1 MPQLF
6 RASKSLV
13 HPSQVICMLTHL
25 RISWFLDNPELG
37 WTPPQTL
44 IDWMAKARADQK
56 PIVYIGFGS
65 ITVPDPRLVTERI
78 IRSVL
83 KSEYWPLLMA
93 GPASDRGLHSGG
105 VRAIVSR
112 GWSARMS
119 KGKDDDIVFPEEC
132 YAVGLT
138 TLTISSQLLTLIFSW
153 TKYRM
158 SKS

>member
-1 MPQLF
+1 
-6 RASKSLV
+6 
-13 HPSQVICMLTHL
+13 MLTHL

-44 IDWMAKARADQK
+44 IDWMAKARADK
-56 PIVYIGFGS
+56 KAIVYIGFGS
-65 ITVPDPRLVTERI
+65 ITVPDPKLVTERI

-93 GPASDRGLHSGG
+93 CPASDRALLRSGG

-119 KGKDDDIVFPEEC
+119 KGKDQDTGTIAFPEEC
-132 YAVGLT
+132 YSVGLT
-138 TLTISSQLLTLIFSW
+138 TSTISSQLLTVIPSW

-158 SKS
+158 SRL